1 MDKVPQPYVD
11 PNFSEPPEWIVNVQL
26 KEWRD
31 VPSLQKSMMI
41 RERIIN
47 ARNIEELNTAY
58 NLRKIENNLNKTKD
72 NYSYQSGNKGMS

>member
-11 PNFSEPPEWIVNVQL
+11 PNFGEPPEWIVSVEL

-31 VPSLQKSMMI
+31 VPSLQKRMMI

-47 ARNIEELNTAY
+47 ARNIEELNIAY
-58 NLRKIENNLNKTKD
+58 NLRKNENNLKKTKE
-72 NYSYQSGNKGMS
+72 NHSYQSGNKGMS

>member
-11 PNFSEPPEWIVNVQL
+11 PNFGEPPKWVVDVQL

-41 RERIIN
+41 QERIMN
-47 ARNIEELNTAY
+47 ARTIEEQKLASYLKKN
-58 NLRKIENNLNKTKD
+58 EDNLNNTK
-72 NYSYQSGNKGMS
+72 N

>member
-11 PNFSEPPEWIVNVQL
+11 PNFGEPPEWSVNVQL

-31 VPSLQKSMMI
+31 MPLLQKNMMI

-47 ARNIEELNTAY
+47 ARTIEELNIAY
-58 NLRKIENNLNKTKD
+58 TLRKVENSLNKTNG

>member
-11 PNFSEPPEWIVNVQL
+11 PNFGEPPKWIVDVQL

-31 VPSLQKSMMI
+31 MPSLQKNMMI

-47 ARNIEELNTAY
+47 ARTIEELNLAY
-58 NLRKIENNLNKTKD
+58 NLQILEKKLNKTKK
-72 NYSYQSGNKGMS
+72 NQSYERGNKGMR